1 MLLLIN
7 AKKIEEELKNT
18 SPGYAVSIAYH
29 EPETQGYTEVPTAEA
44 HSAVNVLP
52 PDVEAARERLMA
64 LRRKVVEKG
73 GLVASGEA
81 LARII
86 DETRGR

>member
-18 SPGYAVSIAYH
+18 PPGYAVSAAFH
-29 EPETQGYTEVPTAEA
+29 EPERQGNIEAPTAEA
-44 HSAVNVLP
+44 YSAVNVLP

-64 LRRKVVEKG
+64 LRRKVIERG
-73 GLVASGEA
+73 GSVASGEA

>member
-7 AKKIEEELKNT
+7 NDKIEEELKKT
-18 SPGYAVSIAYH
+18 PRAYTASGYC
-29 EPETQGYTEVPTAEA
+29 EPVATISVEVPTAEA
-44 HSAVNVLP
+44 HSAINVLP

-64 LRRKVVEKG
+64 LRQKVIERG
-73 GLVASGEA
+73 GEVASGDA